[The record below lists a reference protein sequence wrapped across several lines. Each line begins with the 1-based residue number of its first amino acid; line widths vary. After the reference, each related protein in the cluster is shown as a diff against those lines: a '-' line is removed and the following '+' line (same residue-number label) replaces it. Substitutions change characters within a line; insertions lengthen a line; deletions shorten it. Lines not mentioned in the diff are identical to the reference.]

1 MTKGTTSFGKHQ
13 KRTHVLCRRCGKKSF
28 HIRKRECS
36 ACGFG
41 ESPKIKRYEWQTR
54 DLHGNRKK
62 R

>member
-13 KRTHVLCRRCGKKSF
+13 KRTHVICRRCGKKSYN
-28 HIRKRECS
+28 IRKRQCS

-41 ESPKIKRYEWQTR
+41 ESPKIKRYTWQTR
-54 DLHGNRKK
+54 DLQGNRKK